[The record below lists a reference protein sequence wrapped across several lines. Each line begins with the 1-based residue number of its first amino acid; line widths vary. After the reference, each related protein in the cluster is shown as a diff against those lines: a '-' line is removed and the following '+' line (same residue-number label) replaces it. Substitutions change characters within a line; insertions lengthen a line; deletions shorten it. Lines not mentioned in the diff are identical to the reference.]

1 MGKITASPVVD
12 QARLL
17 LNLLRNTSDAE
28 TIHHADD
35 LLSYFHALRDHHGV
49 ANSRSPRFS
58 GSTFH
63 ILEEVIYQLESD
75 PDATLHNDGFKELI
89 VLVLEDIALHRIE
102 VTDKSIGK

>member
-1 MGKITASPVVD
+1 MGKSTASSIVD
-12 QARLL
+12 QAHLL
-17 LNLLRNTSDAE
+17 LNLFRNTSEAE
-28 TIHHADD
+28 IIHHADD

-75 PDATLHNDGFKELI
+75 PDATLHNEGFKEFI
-89 VLVLEDIALHRIE
+89 ILVLEDITLHRIE
-102 VTDKSIGK
+102 VIAKPAGR